1 MKDELN
7 KKIRELCE
15 EAGSA
20 SAAAMAPRLISDLD
34 VEYDKRVRAGMN
46 ELDAYRDVLRSVDR
60 IRAML
65 NALPKDPPQD
75 PGTRTA
81 GSSAAGEAARI
92 FGEDDEED
100 GWNPVEDFNERMA
113 GRKTLS
119 FYLDKASALLWVGTS
134 LVYFLWSLTFGGWH
148 YTWLIFLWATLGQ
161 IILSGAEDYNKNLNI
176 RKTMHDTV
184 SGCLWVGAVILF
196 FLAGFGLGLWRFSW
210 LVFLAATAVQILLGA
225 FLGDGK

>member
-20 SAAAMAPRLISDLD
+20 SAAAMAPRLISDMD

-75 PGTRTA
+75 SGTRTSGIGTA
-81 GSSAAGEAARI
+81 GDAARI
-92 FGEDDEED
+92 FGQDGEED
-100 GWNPVEDFNERMA
+100 GHPPVA
-113 GRKTLS
+113 
-119 FYLDKASALLWVGTS
+119 
-134 LVYFLWSLTFGGWH
+134 
-148 YTWLIFLWATLGQ
+148 
-161 IILSGAEDYNKNLNI
+161 
-176 RKTMHDTV
+176 HDP
-184 SGCLWVGAVILF
+184 C
-196 FLAGFGLGLWRFSW
+196 RP
-210 LVFLAATAVQILLGA
+210 
-225 FLGDGK
+225 